1 MMTRA
6 SNRMA
11 LKGKMLMRS
20 GSTRRN
26 NMVLWMA
33 AAALSTQTTTMI
45 PTAQA
50 AFVGTVPV
58 GQSRRLTTTT
68 TTRDPGF
75 ASSNSPQLHSRPQY
89 PAWNLQQ
96 TTRLYSS
103 KKDSSGSG
111 SGSGSGIISKVKN
124 VVKSILPT
132 SWFQSEKEKKAAIQR
147 KIVKDE
153 VKGSLAA
160 MLKDAPLPV
169 RMIGSMIAPL
179 MSTVMAG
186 LAESMAEQQATI
198 ESVLKDA
205 RSYLA
210 ADAGVASIIGSGI
223 QLGQPQSQS
232 ASSTNINGQKTSR
245 IELGL
250 PVTGSL
256 GTGTVRLSAANGK
269 IEKLQVEVNGKV
281 IAVNLSSNGGQW
293 RRKSAFSGSRSS
305 SGDDIIEAEIIE
317 KKTKV

>member
-11 LKGKMLMRS
+11 LKGKMLLRN

-58 GQSRRLTTTT
+58 RQSRQLTT
-68 TTRDPGF
+68 TTRDLGF

-103 KKDSSGSG
+103 KKDSSG

-269 IEKLQVEVNGKV
+269 IEKLQVEANGKV
-281 IAVNLSSNGGQW
+281 IAVNLSSNGGPW
-293 RRKSAFSGSRSS
+293 RRKSAFSGSSSS

>member
-1 MMTRA
+1 
-6 SNRMA
+6 MA
-11 LKGKMLMRS
+11 LKKNMLMRS
-20 GSTRRN
+20 TSTRRN

-33 AAALSTQTTTMI
+33 AAALSTTATTMI

-68 TTRDPGF
+68 QNLGF
-75 ASSNSPQLHSRPQY
+75 SSSYPTKINSPLLLSRPQQ
-89 PAWNLQQ
+89 PTWNLHQ

-103 KKDSSGSG
+103 KKDSSGS
-111 SGSGSGIISKVKN
+111 SSSGSGIISKVKN

-132 SWFQSEKEKKAAIQR
+132 RWFLSEKEKKAAIQR

-198 ESVLKDA
+198 EAVLKDA
-205 RSYLA
+205 RSYLT
-210 ADAGVASIIGSGI
+210 ADAGVASTIGSGI
-223 QLGQPQSQS
+223 QFGQPQSQS
-232 ASSTNINGQKTSR
+232 ASTTSINGQSTSR
-245 IELGL
+245 IELAL

-269 IEKLQVEVNGKV
+269 IEKLQVEANGRV
-281 IAVNLSSNGGQW
+281 ISVDLSSKGGPG
-293 RRKSAFSGSRSS
+293 RRRSAFSGGSSRSS

-317 KKTKV
+317 KDTKKV

>member
-6 SNRMA
+6 SNHSMA
-11 LKGKMLMRS
+11 LKKKMLMRS
-20 GSTRRN
+20 ASTRRN
-26 NMVLWMA
+26 NLVLWMA
-33 AAALSTQTTTMI
+33 AAALSTQTT
-45 PTAQA
+45 A
-50 AFVGTVPV
+50 AFVSTVPV
-58 GQSRRLTTTT
+58 GQNRRLTTTT
-68 TTRDPGF
+68 RDLGF
-75 ASSNSPQLHSRPQY
+75 SSSHPATINSPLFLSRPQQ
-89 PAWNLQQ
+89 PSWNVQQ

-103 KKDSSGSG
+103 KKDSSGSR
-111 SGSGSGIISKVKN
+111 SSGIISKVKN

-132 SWFQSEKEKKAAIQR
+132 RWFLSEKEKKAAIQR

-169 RMIGSMIAPL
+169 RMIGSMIAPI

-205 RSYLA
+205 RSYLS
-210 ADAGVASIIGSGI
+210 ADASVASIIGTGI
-223 QLGQPQSQS
+223 QFGQPSQQS
-232 ASSTNINGQKTSR
+232 ASSTSINGQKTSH

-269 IEKLQVEVNGKV
+269 IEKLQVEANGKV
-281 IAVNLSSNGGQW
+281 IAVNLSSKGGPG
-293 RRKSAFSGSRSS
+293 RRSAFSSKSSSSSSSS

-317 KKTKV
+317 KETKV